1 MNTSIKIILD
11 SKAASNGQHSVYLRI
26 IKERKSK
33 KIALN
38 LRCEKKYFDNEQ
50 FLKGHPNYKEQN
62 KLLISMKARAEKIVR
77 DLQLDTINFSL
88 DDFENKFRGR
98 SGIPDLKISP
108 VYEEIITELE
118 KAGRMSY
125 AKSFKDTRNS
135 FLKFTGKNI
144 LFKDINVRLI
154 EKREIYLREHN
165 NHNGGIAFKMRHL
178 RRFFNIAIKRGYMS
192 KDNYPFET
200 YQISRIKTNSNKI
213 AIDVEEFK
221 KIRDVNLEGRPELLE
236 AYNYFMFSFY
246 SRGMNFADM
255 ANLKW
260 ENIIN
265 GRIIY
270 RRSKTNHHFN
280 ILLSK
285 EAQEIIDYYKGNPKC
300 KEYVFP
306 ILLHTDLTPKQ
317 VAYRKQKVLQRYNS
331 KLKEVAAL
339 AGVNRKLTSYVARHS
354 FATILKNLGTSI
366 DKISEMMGH
375 SNVDITKSYLKDFG
389 DAVLD
394 SESEKLSNL

>member
-38 LRCEKKYFDNEQ
+38 LRCEKKYFENEQ

-135 FLKFTGKNI
+135 FLK
-144 LFKDINVRLI
+144 
-154 EKREIYLREHN
+154 
-165 NHNGGIAFKMRHL
+165 
-178 RRFFNIAIKRGYMS
+178 
-192 KDNYPFET
+192 
-200 YQISRIKTNSNKI
+200 
-213 AIDVEEFK
+213 
-221 KIRDVNLEGRPELLE
+221 
-236 AYNYFMFSFY
+236 
-246 SRGMNFADM
+246 
-255 ANLKW
+255 
-260 ENIIN
+260 
-265 GRIIY
+265 
-270 RRSKTNHHFN
+270 
-280 ILLSK
+280 
-285 EAQEIIDYYKGNPKC
+285 
-300 KEYVFP
+300 
-306 ILLHTDLTPKQ
+306 
-317 VAYRKQKVLQRYNS
+317 
-331 KLKEVAAL
+331 
-339 AGVNRKLTSYVARHS
+339 
-354 FATILKNLGTSI
+354 
-366 DKISEMMGH
+366 
-375 SNVDITKSYLKDFG
+375 
-389 DAVLD
+389 
-394 SESEKLSNL
+394 